1 MKFLILLVVLLT
13 ITGRTQAAL
22 TAAEKTLILNTFN
35 GWRDNALPIPTTHLS
50 TLTWNTA
57 YETNLQKYVNTCATS
72 FSPFSKTAK
81 VAEFVITFSGTWNL
95 KVILDYIGGTAANYN
110 FHTKSCASG
119 KSCLHEYTVVAKG
132 KTAAC
137 AVNRCGSTY
146 RFYCDFDPV
155 GPYRGV
161 NPYPTPTP
169 NPTPTPTQT
178 QTIKPTPTPTQT
190 QTTKPT
196 PTPTQTQTTSPKSK
210 TINWQSKSTPV
221 RDQGQCGSCYIF
233 AAFANSEARYV
244 IKTGANPETVDF
256 SEQEG
261 LNCISG
267 GCNGG
272 WPTTVY
278 NTFKTTGYGPESAN
292 KYTGVQTT
300 CTQTATPRVSFT
312 GFTQTAKNKDALI
325 AALQTGPIAISLLAD
340 DGFQSYSSGIYNCPT
355 KYTSVNHAVTLTG
368 YDEATDSWLIKN
380 SWNTWWGIDG
390 YIKLTAAN
398 DNCNILGYASSYIN
412 Y

>member
-35 GWRDNALPIPTTHLS
+35 GWRDNGLPIPTTDLS

-57 YETNLQKYVNTCATS
+57 YETNLQNYVNTCATS
-72 FSPFSKTAK
+72 FSPFSKRAR
-81 VAEFVITFSGTWNL
+81 VAEFVVTFSGTWNL
-95 KVILDYIGGTAANYN
+95 QVILDYIGGTTANYN
-110 FHTKSCASG
+110 FNTKSCASG

-137 AVNRCGSTY
+137 AVNKCGRTY
-146 RFYCDFDPV
+146 RFLCDFDPV
-155 GPYRGV
+155 GPYRG
-161 NPYPTPTP
+161 
-169 NPTPTPTQT
+169 
-178 QTIKPTPTPTQT
+178 
-190 QTTKPT
+190 
-196 PTPTQTQTTSPKSK
+196 

-233 AAFANSEARYV
+233 AAIANSEARYV
-244 IKTGANPETVDF
+244 IKTGANPATVDF

-278 NTFKTTGYGPESAN
+278 NTFKTTGFGPESAN

-312 GFTQTAKNKDALI
+312 GFTQTAKTKDALI
-325 AALQTGPIAISLLAD
+325 AALQTGPIAISLQAD
-340 DGFQSYSSGIYNCPT
+340 GGFQSYRSGIYNCPT

-380 SWNTWWGIDG
+380 SWNTWWGISG